1 MGGGGMNRG
10 GGDVDQML
18 ERLPALALSEL
29 KIGDAIAASS
39 TGGTTPDRVT
49 AIKFVAGIEPFLNPP
64 QIPGGNNRPRGG
76 GSPSIEIPG
85 LDGGIGA
92 P

>member
-1 MGGGGMNRG
+1 MGRP

-18 ERLPALALSEL
+18 ERLPALTLAEL
-29 KIGDAIAASS
+29 KVGDAIAASS
-39 TGGTTPDRVT
+39 STSETPDKVT

-64 QIPGGNNRPRGG
+64 QIPGQGARPQAS
-76 GSPSIEIPG
+76 SPSINIPG
-85 LDGGIGA
+85 LDGIGT